1 MGFQMAIEYNPR
13 LARQLGNV
21 HTAVELEN
29 LNSFYRQKL
38 ADIEK
43 QMAIYQSQI
52 NELEVSNQKIK
63 SVLDI
68 KKLPIS
74 AEKGIEITI
83 KSFK

>member
-1 MGFQMAIEYNPR
+1 MAKIGDFSPFPLNKKR
-13 LARQLGNV
+13 LKKMTSN
-21 HTAVELEN
+21 
-29 LNSFYRQKL
+29 
-38 ADIEK
+38 
-43 QMAIYQSQI
+43 
-52 NELEVSNQKIK
+52 LEVSNQKIK